1 MGKHWV
7 ERIEQNFGNHC
18 ISVENVLG
26 KLPEGRLLK
35 QVSGDLLQMREEERI
50 DPGMEGMEES

>member
-7 ERIEQNFGNHC
+7 ERIKQNFGNYC

-35 QVSGDLLQMREEERI
+35 QVSGSLKEDTGRGKR
-50 DPGMEGMEES
+50 S